1 MNRVEF
7 FSGYMVEKSDL
18 DYLQTSLGDEI
29 KSRTALQYS
38 KGVMSPV
45 GEYVGVDTNQ
55 TLKINPFQAFTNSGE
70 RINVPEAIRYLALD
84 KTDSSK
90 RELGTQGYLSD
101 DEFGWESDTPY
112 IIVARYIERGAR
124 QDTRTTSD

>member
-70 RINVPEAIRYLALD
+70 RIRIYFAKI
-84 KTDSSK
+84 T
-90 RELGTQGYLSD
+90 
-101 DEFGWESDTPY
+101 
-112 IIVARYIERGAR
+112 
-124 QDTRTTSD
+124 

>member
-18 DYLQTSLGDEI
+18 DFLHTSLVCEI
-29 KSRTALQYS
+29 LRRTPLQYS
-38 KGVMSPV
+38 TGVPSPV
-45 GEYVGVDTNQ
+45 GYCVGVDTNQ

-90 RELGTQGYLSD
+90 RELGTQSYLSD
-101 DEFGWESDTPY
+101 DEFGWESDTP
-112 IIVARYIERGAR
+112 
-124 QDTRTTSD
+124 